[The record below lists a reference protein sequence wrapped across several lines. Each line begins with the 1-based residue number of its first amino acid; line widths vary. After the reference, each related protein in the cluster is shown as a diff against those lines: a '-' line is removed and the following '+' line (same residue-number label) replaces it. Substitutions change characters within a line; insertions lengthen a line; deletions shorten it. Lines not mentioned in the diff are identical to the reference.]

1 MESKTKINNLPS
13 FFNYKEEGTD
23 NGYET
28 IQDFFLSWTLRCS
41 ANSYKEIDEKVN
53 EYARRIVYI
62 LIYGHNDNRN
72 FIFDK
77 EIIDSFKVI
86 DVKTIRQDKYI
97 DLVAELTI
105 EEGGNTNKY
114 IFNIE
119 NKWYTKT
126 SEHQLQKSREY
137 IENKYDS
144 KEFQIINLLIFCDDT
159 YDKHQ
164 MELAIDNNYKCL
176 SIDNLAGYSQIEE
189 TGNYM
194 FDEYWF
200 NV

>member
-1 MESKTKINNLPS
+1 MKKLPK
-13 FFNYKEEGTD
+13 FFNYEDENTD

-41 ANSYKEIDEKVN
+41 AIDYKETDEKVN

-62 LIYGHNDNRN
+62 LINGHNTNES
-72 FIFDK
+72 FSFDK
-77 EIIDSFKVI
+77 KFPNDFKVI

-105 EEGGNTNKY
+105 EECGITKKY
-114 IFNIE
+114 IFSIE

-126 SEHQLQKSREY
+126 SEHQLQKSRAY
-137 IENKYDS
+137 IESNYDS
-144 KEFQIINLLIFCDDT
+144 KEYQIINLLIFCDDT

-164 MELAIDNNYKCL
+164 MELAIANNYKCL
-176 SIDNLAGYSQIEE
+176 SIDNLIGYSQIKK

-194 FDEYWF
+194 FDEYWY
-200 NV
+200 ND